1 MPLTSMQT
9 DILLIDITARHNLIN
24 CPQLRLP
31 TMLSCQKLA
40 TFSLIN
46 WIDDFALIQ
55 LAFPCPPTTSA
66 FQPAL

>member
-1 MPLTSMQT
+1 LS
-9 DILLIDITARHNLIN
+9 
-24 CPQLRLP
+24 

-55 LAFPCPPTTSA
+55 LAFPRPPLTSA
-66 FQPAL
+66 FQPTL